1 LSIIIGIDPG
11 SIRTGWGVVTTAPS
25 GKSGSDVKCL
35 GFGVIELPER
45 QPLAVRLGKLHQEL
59 EVLVQKFKPT
69 AMSIEKIFM
78 AKNADSA
85 FKLGHARGVAMA
97 IAGVH
102 GLDVAEYATR
112 SAKKMLTGSGGA
124 NKEQVQFLIQHM
136 LGIRTQSLDATDALC
151 LAVAHARELEVSQA
165 MARQNKELGKNI
177 GRDL

>member
-1 LSIIIGIDPG
+1 MSIIIGIDPG

-25 GKSGSDVKCL
+25 SKTASDVKCL

-59 EVLVQKFKPT
+59 EVVVQKFKPT

-97 IAGVH
+97 IAGLYS
-102 GLDVAEYATR
+102 LDVAEYATR
-112 SAKKMLTGSGGA
+112 SAKK
-124 NKEQVQFLIQHM
+124 
-136 LGIRTQSLDATDALC
+136 C
-151 LAVAHARELEVSQA
+151 
-165 MARQNKELGKNI
+165 
-177 GRDL
+177 